1 MAAKPTTAPICK
13 QLEEMT
19 EEELASQRGR
29 VWSICKSDT
38 GFWVR
43 VDEAP
48 FRYFGVHQWEDALL
62 EAEQY
67 LGRHGIKVK
76 TYIFY

>member
-1 MAAKPTTAPICK
+1 MNTGAVPICK
-13 QLEEMT
+13 QLEEMN
-19 EEELASQRGR
+19 EAELAGQRTR
-29 VWSICKSDT
+29 VWTICKSSS

-48 FRYFGVHQWEDALL
+48 FRFFAEHSSEDALRD
-62 EAEQY
+62 AEKY
-67 LGRHGIKVK
+67 LTDHGIKVK